1 MTSFE
6 PDPSQA
12 TQALIHNFFQL
23 YPGEAAGLLNKMPP
37 EEIWRLLKSEPASR
51 AAYILVRLNPEVA
64 VEILLVMDD
73 AYFVHL
79 YDNIDPDRGA
89 FLLARL
95 EKEVFEHR
103 LALLPSR
110 LAQEFKD
117 LLAYPPDSAGSLM
130 DPRVL
135 TFHKEDT
142 VEDALSQIRKI
153 RKRRIIDI
161 CLVDEEGLLTAVIPL
176 QDVAVSE
183 PHEKLGQLAVREP
196 ISIQAT
202 SPREDVVQLLEE
214 RKLAS
219 LPVVDFNGKIL
230 GIIRYD
236 ALVTVAQQ
244 DAREDVQAMFG
255 AGRDER
261 ALSKASFAIRKRL
274 PWLEINLGT
283 AFLAAVVV
291 GLFEDTIARITA
303 LAVFLPVVA
312 GQSGNT
318 GSQALAVTMRGLA
331 LKEIRIRH
339 WLRIVR
345 KEALVGF
352 ANGVVIAITTSAIVY
367 IWMKSLGLSVVI
379 GMSMV
384 FSMVIAGMSGAVIP
398 VTLKAIGQDPA
409 QSSSII
415 LTTVTDVIGFLSFLG
430 LATLLAD
437 VVGFV

>member
-1 MTSFE
+1 
-6 PDPSQA
+6 
-12 TQALIHNFFQL
+12 
-23 YPGEAAGLLNKMPP
+23 
-37 EEIWRLLKSEPASR
+37 
-51 AAYILVRLNPEVA
+51 
-64 VEILLVMDD
+64 
-73 AYFVHL
+73 
-79 YDNIDPDRGA
+79 
-89 FLLARL
+89 
-95 EKEVFEHR
+95 
-103 LALLPSR
+103 
-110 LAQEFKD
+110 
-117 LLAYPPDSAGSLM
+117 
-130 DPRVL
+130 
-135 TFHKEDT
+135 
-142 VEDALSQIRKI
+142 VEDALSQIRKV
-153 RKRRIIDI
+153 RERRIMDV

-183 PHEKLGQLAVREP
+183 PHEKLGQLAAREP
-196 ISIQAT
+196 VSIQAT
-202 SPREDVVQLLEE
+202 SPREEVVQLLEE

-261 ALSKASFAIRKRL
+261 ALSKASFAVRKRL
-274 PWLEINLGT
+274 PWLEINLST

-331 LKEIRIRH
+331 LREIRIRH

-345 KEALVGF
+345 KEALVGLV
-352 ANGVVIAITTSAIVY
+352 NGIVIAITTSAIVY
-367 IWMKSLGLSVVI
+367 VWMKSPGLSVVI
-379 GMSMV
+379 GISMV

-398 VTLKAIGQDPA
+398 VTLKAFGQDPA

-437 VVGFV
+437 VLGFV